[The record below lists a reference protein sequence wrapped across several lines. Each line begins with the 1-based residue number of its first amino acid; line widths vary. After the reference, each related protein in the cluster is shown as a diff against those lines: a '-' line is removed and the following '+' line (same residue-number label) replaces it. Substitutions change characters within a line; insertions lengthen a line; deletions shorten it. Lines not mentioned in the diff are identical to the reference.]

1 MGVPLSGLL
10 RAVPNAWGP
19 KVEAE
24 SGEVTQTRT
33 GPNEISFTAPAN
45 LALVMLSPQPNREV
59 SLDSDRKTVALAPIG
74 AIEIVPAGAELFAR
88 WAVDKENVLVAID
101 ERRLSRLAGMEF
113 GNDSFELQPPKVGLI
128 DRKALVLANLMREEF
143 QRGPEMNEL
152 CFDGL
157 ITLFATHLLR
167 SYSSLREAP
176 DTMLGGGLSP
186 RAWRSV
192 SDYIQDNL
200 SERLSVARLA
210 DVANLSPSHFLRAF
224 RRTTGQ
230 TPHQYLVAQRLT
242 FVERLV
248 RTTDTPLD
256 MVARSAG
263 FSSNSHMTATL
274 KRLRG
279 LTPTDLRREVRR
291 G

>member
-1 MGVPLSGLL
+1 MSGLL

-19 KVEAE
+19 KVRAE
-24 SGEVTQTRT
+24 SGEATQTRT

-59 SLDSDRKTVALAPIG
+59 ALNSDRKTVGLAPIG
-74 AIEIVPAGAELFAR
+74 AIEIVPAGAEVFAR
-88 WAVDKENVLVAID
+88 WTVDKENMLVAID

-113 GNDSFELQPPKVGLI
+113 GKDSFELQPPKVGLI
-128 DRKALVLANLMREEF
+128 DRKALVFTNLMREEF
-143 QRGPEMNEL
+143 QRGSEINEL

-167 SYSSLREAP
+167 NYSSLREQSDP
-176 DTMLGGGLSP
+176 LMSGGLSP

-192 SDYIQDNL
+192 SDHIQDNL
-200 SERLSVARLA
+200 SGRLSIAQLA

-279 LTPTDLRREVRR
+279 ITPTDLRREVRR